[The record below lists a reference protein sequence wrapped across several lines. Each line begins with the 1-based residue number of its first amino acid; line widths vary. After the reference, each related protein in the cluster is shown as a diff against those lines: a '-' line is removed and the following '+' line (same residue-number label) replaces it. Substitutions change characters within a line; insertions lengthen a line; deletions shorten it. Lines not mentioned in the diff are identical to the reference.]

1 MSKLIL
7 PAFVLSAA
15 LVMPATALGA
25 ATKTVKATI
34 DFSTPAPIPAQVQ
47 QLAGALGGNE
57 ATTIYLELTIIPG
70 GTDSAPD
77 YRVTRTIAAN
87 GKSAKV
93 RCDDGWQRFSSATS
107 SFSFEFNPDYN
118 HLLLQILHA
127 GPAQA
132 PFTTAACEYRGAS
145 VDIPVFTIKGYY
157 AKSAIGIPTADDIEL
172 RPVTPIIFP

>member
-1 MSKLIL
+1 MNKFII

-15 LVMPATALGA
+15 LVMPVASLQA

-34 DFSTPAPIPAQVQ
+34 DFSTPAQISDQVAGLAQ
-47 QLAGALGGNE
+47 ALGGEE
-57 ATTIYLELTIIPG
+57 ATIYLDLTIIPG

-77 YRVTRTIAAN
+77 YRVTRTVAAN

-93 RCDDGWQRFSSATS
+93 KCDDGWQRFSGATS

-118 HLLLQILHA
+118 HLLLQILHS

-132 PFTTAACEYRGAS
+132 PFTTAACEYRGANS
-145 VDIPVFTIKGYY
+145 ETPVFTIKGYY
-157 AKSAIGIPTADDIEL
+157 AKSSIGIPTADDIEL
-172 RPVTPIIFP
+172 RPVTPSISP